1 MEDFKEFDLS
11 KLEGVEQIEA
21 YIQEKMGAS
30 FSEIKARLSANAK
43 DKAEELT
50 HEFTNIAPYGE
61 YDKILED
68 NDSMADFLRAEAA
81 KDENWILESLEVVKT
96 GGQDCLQC
104 MFVNK
109 AVDDGTSLEG
119 HVWLS
124 KSGKI
129 RHSFVQGNGKGWS
142 L

>member
-11 KLEGVEQIEA
+11 KLETVEQIEA
-21 YIQEKMGAS
+21 YVQEKLGMN
-30 FSEIKARLSANAK
+30 FSEVKARLSSNVK

-61 YDKILED
+61 YDKMLED

-81 KDENWILESLEVVKT
+81 KDENWLLQELQVVKS
-96 GGQDCLQC
+96 GGQDMLQC

-109 AVDDGTSLEG
+109 SVDDGTSLEG
-119 HVWLS
+119 HVFLS
-124 KSGKI
+124 KTGKI
-129 RHSFVQGNGKGWS
+129 RHAFVQGNGKG
-142 L
+142 